1 MASRPGEVPA
11 GAAADGLS
19 VATAHFYARVYG
31 VAKAGCMDELR
42 RARCGEEE
50 AEDIFAETF
59 ERIMG
64 KLDPPS
70 EGFGPAQTVR
80 LLKKACRQR
89 LIDEHRHRGALGV
102 VPLSEASDRLDET
115 AETPQELAEERE
127 AIAIGREAISALPER
142 DRQLFLQRHRLDLS
156 PEEILRRH
164 PGLSRRT
171 YRKIMQRANAR
182 ALDAFEQIRSGE
194 RCAEMRAERLRRY
207 VAEEA
212 SEDELR
218 LIGAHLRR
226 CHACR
231 LAVARMR
238 GHLHG
243 VAAGLAFSAG
253 QARDGTLVDHLAR
266 LLEVAGNG
274 GEAAL
279 DATRAARE
287 RLREIAIRV
296 ATGLPG
302 QGGEGAAGQIAGISG
317 AKAASVCAG
326 AVAAGCLA
334 AGVVPGVGGLEEAGS
349 KQGTR
354 PAGSTSSGQSLPVR
368 HSPARASTAGSR
380 SSRGDR
386 AKTSSKRPT
395 GQDKHSTPPPS
406 ASARST
412 HPTISGQQTGTEFG
426 AEAAGTATPVPRF
439 SDGSAGS
446 SGASS
451 GQGTASGSDSTGSSG
466 GGSAGGSEFGL

>member
-1 MASRPGEVPA
+1 MASHPREVPA
-11 GAAADGLS
+11 GAGADGLS

-31 VAKAGCMDELR
+31 AAKAGCIDELR

-50 AEDIFAETF
+50 AEDIFADTF

-102 VPLSEASDRLDET
+102 VPLSDASDRLDET
-115 AETPQELAEERE
+115 AGTPQEVAEERE
-127 AIAIGREAISALPER
+127 AIAIGREAISSLPER
-142 DRQLFLQRHRLDLS
+142 DRQLFLQRHRLGLS

-171 YRKIMQRANAR
+171 YRKVMQRANAR

-194 RCAEMRAERLRRY
+194 RCAEMRDERLRRY

-212 SEDELR
+212 GEDELR
-218 LIGAHLRR
+218 VIRAHLRR

-243 VAAGLAFSAG
+243 IAAGLALPAG
-253 QARDGTLVDHLAR
+253 HARDGAPGDHLVR
-266 LLEVAGNG
+266 LLDAAGNG
-274 GEAAL
+274 GEGVL

-287 RLREIAIRV
+287 RLRELAIRV
-296 ATGLPG
+296 ATGMPG
-302 QGGEGAAGQIAGISG
+302 QGGEGAVGQVAGISG

-334 AGVVPGVGGLEEAGS
+334 ASVVPGVGGLEGVGGE
-349 KQGTR
+349 QGPH
-354 PAGSTSSGQSLPVR
+354 PAGSTRSAESSSARRLPA
-368 HSPARASTAGSR
+368 ARASASGSR
-380 SSRGDR
+380 SPQKASTATSTKGR
-386 AKTSSKRPT
+386 AGKATRSERPA
-395 GQDKHSTPPPS
+395 PPN
-406 ASARST
+406 ARST
-412 HPTISGQQTGTEFG
+412 RPTISGQQTGAELG
-426 AEAAGTATPVPRF
+426 AEADGAGIPVPTF

-446 SGASS
+446 SDASS
-451 GQGTASGSDSTGSSG
+451 GEGTTSGSGRS
-466 GGSAGGSEFGL
+466 GSEFGL